1 MHWRSGNESSREGQ
15 DGSSSEIVAQ
25 SGLQLPLSQHQFL
38 YRPGRPTLRL
48 LALDPSPETNN
59 STPYFGAGQFL
70 RLRAPPAGC
79 GTASPSAPGPL
90 VNGRMRFG
98 GDSTIVIRCVA
109 TIAQFCRASGISV
122 IFARRLPLLS
132 PV

>member
-15 DGSSSEIVAQ
+15 DGSSSENLAP

-90 VNGRMRFG
+90 VNGRMVFG
-98 GDSTIVIRCVA
+98 VASAFVLLCWSTS
-109 TIAQFCRASGISV
+109 AQF
-122 IFARRLPLLS
+122 
-132 PV
+132 